1 MALASYGRSADNQH
15 KDTTP
20 MTSPTI
26 LQATDLSFNYPERE
40 LFNKLTLAIR
50 AGVTIIRGGDG
61 RGKTSLIRLLAG
73 EQKAHSGQL
82 AINGIRL
89 DEQAGQYKQQVYYV
103 DPRTEA
109 FDQMTVPEYFA
120 SVRARFPG
128 FDDAALPELLEGLS
142 LTPHVEKKLFMLSTG
157 SKRKVYL
164 AGAFAAGAVVNLL
177 DDPFASLDKGSINF
191 VCEVLAQ
198 FAEGDEQSWIAS
210 FYETPPEIAVNAVID
225 LGD

>member
-1 MALASYGRSADNQH
+1 M
-15 KDTTP
+15 TT
-20 MTSPTI
+20 TI

-40 LFNKLTLAIR
+40 LFNQLTLAIP

-61 RGKTSLIRLLAG
+61 CGKTSLIRLLAG
-73 EQKAHSGQL
+73 EQKAQSGQL
-82 AINGIRL
+82 SINGIRL
-89 DEQAGQYKQQVYYV
+89 DQQAEQYKQQVYYV

-109 FDQMTVPEYFA
+109 FDQMTVPDYFA

-128 FDDAALPELLEGLS
+128 FDDAALPALIEGLS

-177 DDPFASLDKGSINF
+177 DDPFASLDRSSINF
-191 VCEVLAQ
+191 VCEVLARAAGQ
-198 FAEGDEQSWIAS
+198 GTQAWIAS
-210 FYETPPEIAVNAVID
+210 FYETPTEIPTTKIVD

>member
-1 MALASYGRSADNQH
+1 
-15 KDTTP
+15 

-26 LQATDLSFNYPERE
+26 LQATDLTFNYPERE
-40 LFNKLTLAIR
+40 LFNKLSLAIP

-73 EQKAHSGQL
+73 ELKAHSGQL

-89 DEQAGQYKQQVYYV
+89 DEQEKQYQQQVYYV

-109 FDQMTVPEYFA
+109 FDQMSVPEYFA
-120 SVRARFPG
+120 SVRARFAG
-128 FDDAALPELLEGLS
+128 FDDAALPELIDGLS

-164 AGAFAAGAVVNLL
+164 AAAFAAGAVVNLL
-177 DDPFASLDKGSINF
+177 DDPFAGLDKGSIDF
-191 VCEVLAQ
+191 VSEVLAD
-198 FAEGDEQSWIAS
+198 FSEQGEQVWVAS
-210 FYETPPEIAVNAVID
+210 FYETPEGIGAREIID

>member
-1 MALASYGRSADNQH
+1 
-15 KDTTP
+15 
-20 MTSPTI
+20 MTNATI
-26 LQATDLSFNYPERE
+26 LQATDLTFNYPERE
-40 LFNKLTLAIR
+40 LFNQLSLAIP

-89 DEQAGQYKQQVYYV
+89 DQQAAQYKQQVYYV

-109 FDQMTVPEYFA
+109 FDQMTVPEFFA

-128 FDDAALPELLEGLS
+128 FDDAALPALLEGLS

-191 VCEVLAQ
+191 VSEVLAG
-198 FAEGDEQSWIAS
+198 FAEKGGQVWVAS
-210 FYETPPEIAVNAVID
+210 FYETPEGIVAREIID

>member
-1 MALASYGRSADNQH
+1 
-15 KDTTP
+15 

-26 LQATDLSFNYPERE
+26 LQATDLTFNYPERE
-40 LFNKLTLAIR
+40 LFNQLSLAIP

-89 DEQAGQYKQQVYYV
+89 DQQADQYKQQVHYV

-128 FDDAALPELLEGLS
+128 FDDAALPALIEGLS

-177 DDPFASLDKGSINF
+177 DDPFAGLDKGSIDF
-191 VCEVLAQ
+191 VGEVLAD
-198 FAEGDEQSWIAS
+198 FAEPGGQVWIAS
-210 FYETPPEIAVNAVID
+210 FYETPSEFSPTGMVD

>member
-1 MALASYGRSADNQH
+1 
-15 KDTTP
+15 

-26 LQATDLSFNYPERE
+26 LQATDLSFSFPDRE
-40 LFNKLTLAIR
+40 VIKPLSLALP
-50 AGVTIIRGGDG
+50 AGVTVIRGGDG

-73 EQKAHSGQL
+73 ELKASGGQL
-82 AINGIRL
+82 AINGMRL
-89 DEQAGQYKQQVYYV
+89 DEQPAQYRQQVYYI

-109 FDQMTVPEYFA
+109 FDQLSVPEYFA
-120 SVRARFPG
+120 SVKARFPD

-142 LTPHVEKKLFMLSTG
+142 LTPHAEKKLFMLSTG

-164 AGAFAAGAVVNLL
+164 AGAFAAGAAVNLL

-191 VCEVLAQ
+191 VSEVLAG
-198 FAEGDEQSWIAS
+198 FAEEGGESPQVWGAS
-210 FYETPPEIAVNAVID
+210 FYEMPEGIAAGQVVD